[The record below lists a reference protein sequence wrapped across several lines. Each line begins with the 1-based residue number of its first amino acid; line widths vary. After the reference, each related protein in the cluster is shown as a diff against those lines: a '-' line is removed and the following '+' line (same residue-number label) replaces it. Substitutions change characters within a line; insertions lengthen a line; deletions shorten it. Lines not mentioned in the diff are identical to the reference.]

1 MRRFLRP
8 AWLLRHAIAVVLVA
22 GCLALGWW
30 QIGRARGGNALSYGY
45 AIEWPVFA
53 LFVIFVWSREV
64 RAERRG
70 GYADPAPPSSVP
82 DDLRIE
88 LPTRP
93 APAPVPP
100 DDDPR
105 SHAYN
110 EYLAW
115 LSAHPEARPGDWPGP
130 AVGPAAGPAAG
141 VGETTGAG
149 ETTSNASGTRSAPP
163 GC

>member
-70 GYADPAPPSSVP
+70 GYADPAPPPSVP

-93 APAPVPP
+93 APALP
-100 DDDPR
+100 DDDPQ

-115 LSAHPEARPGDWPGP
+115 LAAHPEARPGDYRRISPPDGGNYRM
-130 AVGPAAGPAAG
+130 A
-141 VGETTGAG
+141 
-149 ETTSNASGTRSAPP
+149 ETTSSASGTKSAPP

>member
-70 GYADPAPPSSVP
+70 GYADPAPPPSVP

-93 APAPVPP
+93 APAPAPP
-100 DDDPR
+100 ADDDDPQ
-105 SHAYN
+105 SSAYN

-115 LSAHPEARPGDWPGP
+115 LAAHPEARPGDWPGP
-130 AVGPAAGPAAG
+130 AAGVDETTS
-141 VGETTGAG
+141 VGETT
-149 ETTSNASGTRSAPP
+149 SSASGTRSAPP